1 MNKKKLI
8 PLFLLAASGIAFSSC
23 DQKQEKVEEVAPP
36 VVTSPE
42 TIAPEAPSE
51 EEILYEEVMVV
62 HDEAMAK
69 MGTIRRLSRQLKDS
83 IENTNANPM
92 EQEEMINLYRN
103 RLKELKDADGAMRVW
118 MREFSA
124 EGDSLKGAERI
135 TYLKEEKVAMEEVA
149 GQMEKAIAEAREAL
163 KE

>member
-1 MNKKKLI
+1 MKKKNLI
-8 PLFLLAASGIAFSSC
+8 PLFLLAAVSILFSSC
-23 DQKQEKVEEVAPP
+23 DQKQEKVEEGGPP
-36 VVTSPE
+36 MVTSPE
-42 TIAPEAPSE
+42 AVVPEAPSE
-51 EEILYEEVMVV
+51 DELLYEEVMAV

-69 MGTIRRLSRQLKDS
+69 MGTIRRLSRQLNDS

-103 RLKELKDADGAMRVW
+103 RLKELKDADGAMRLW

-124 EGDSLKGAERI
+124 EGDSLEGAERVA
-135 TYLKEEKVAMEEVA
+135 YLKEEKASMEEVA
-149 GQMEKAIAEAREAL
+149 RQMDQAIAEAQEAL